1 MFAKTLKTLV
11 QKTVTVGS
19 VKLPT
24 PADRIGQGLVDV
36 ATNPAEVLSSGQ
48 FPLPH
53 NPGSEPNPGSRPA
66 SSASSMRKYRGQV
79 APPVPPAGPAGCLFP
94 GSSAHRRPSS
104 LTTHFSEKWQG
115 LATKRPAATTRTVT
129 ATGITATASTA
140 TMDADQCRASF
151 PAIPSLQ
158 SRLGSDCQSPD
169 RRDDFRTANTE
180 ATLTAAAG
188 K

>member
-1 MFAKTLKTLV
+1 MFAKTLMTLV

-19 VKLPT
+19 VKLST

-53 NPGSEPNPGSRPA
+53 NPGSEPNPGSRTA

-79 APPVPPAGPAGCLFP
+79 APPVPTAGPAGCLLP

-104 LTTHFSEKWQG
+104 LTTHFSAKWQG
-115 LATKRPAATTRTVT
+115 LAAKRPAATTRTVT

-169 RRDDFRTANTE
+169 RRDDFRTATTE